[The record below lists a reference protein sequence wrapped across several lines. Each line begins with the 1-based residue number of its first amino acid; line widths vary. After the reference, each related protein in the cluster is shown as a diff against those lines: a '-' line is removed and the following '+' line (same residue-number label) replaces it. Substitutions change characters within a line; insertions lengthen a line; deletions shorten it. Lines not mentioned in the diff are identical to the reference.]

1 MLDICLYNP
10 CPAEPG
16 YACLCKQYRSR
27 SVGLWRSQ
35 WFGSAL
41 FAILYLNLYQ
51 QPGSSNL
58 IGWKLEVGPT
68 SKFTQT
74 ELHVLMVRNMLSTK
88 VGFQPV
94 ILGLRDKITD
104 PDHDNV
110 IYYCIC
116 CLWKLCSFVTFSG
129 VCSVSL
135 IDLLTPTQ
143 DFVILVVM
151 QCLLSLSQEYLLQNQ
166 DRWVRILRLVLQWW
180 ANCMDKMQ
188 QKKYFLNRLLVRI
201 VSLRKFLLTIITQ
214 IQMTDWWFPENSLW
228 YCMHIISSGDNLK

>member
-1 MLDICLYNP
+1 MLDICLCNP

-166 DRWVRILRLVLQWW
+166 DRWVRILRLVCNGGLIVWIKCNRKIFPQQTTCK
-180 ANCMDKMQ
+180 NCFIEEVLINHYHSNSDD
-188 QKKYFLNRLLVRI
+188 RLMI
-201 VSLRKFLLTIITQ
+201 PRK
-214 IQMTDWWFPENSLW
+214 
-228 YCMHIISSGDNLK
+228 